1 MVVGLSLG
9 GTYNAYVNAD
19 FRSDLGGGEPPAA
32 PGCAGRLSKQSPYH
46 SPPLDCRYEYVRDN
60 VPQGLAAVM
69 LASSELE
76 Y

>member
-1 MVVGLSLG
+1 MRLG

-19 FRSDLGGGEPPAA
+19 VRSDLDTGEPPAPA
-32 PGCAGRLSKQSPYH
+32 SCAEQLSKESPYH
-46 SPPLDCRYEYVRDN
+46 SPPRDCKYIFVRDN